1 MITFILTFISVFL
14 AVNVVGVFYSG
25 WLALFIFTIILTIIN
40 STIKPVITILTW
52 PINFLTLGLF
62 RLVVNVVFLE
72 LISRLTPGFFFA
84 SIWQTLIF
92 VLVLHVI
99 EWFLFKFEINRFS
112 V

>member
-1 MITFILTFISVFL
+1 MITFILTFLSVFL
-14 AVNVVGVFYSG
+14 SVKVVGVYYSG
-25 WLALFIFTIILTIIN
+25 WLELLIFTIILTIIN
-40 STIKPVITILTW
+40 STIKPIITILTW

-62 RLVVNVVFLE
+62 RLVLNVLFLE
-72 LISRLTPGFFFA
+72 FISYLTPGFFFA

-99 EWFLFKFEINRFS
+99 EWFLFKFELFRYS